1 MLAIP
6 RDFLAASVHRGRAV
20 EALWGRGTRLRGS
33 VRAGVFEARFSGGAA
48 FGGS

>member
-6 RDFLAASVHRGRAV
+6 RDFLAASVYHGRAV
-20 EALWGRGTRLRGS
+20 EALWGRRTRLRGS
-33 VRAGVFEARFSGGAA
+33 VRAGVCDAHFSGGAA